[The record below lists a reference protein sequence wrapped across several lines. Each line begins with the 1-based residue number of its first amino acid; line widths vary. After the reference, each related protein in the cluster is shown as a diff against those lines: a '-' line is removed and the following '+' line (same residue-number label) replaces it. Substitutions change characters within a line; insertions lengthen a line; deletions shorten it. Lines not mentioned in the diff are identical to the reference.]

1 MNGHHDPSQSQL
13 HVLEPT
19 LRPRGMA
26 TAKHPR
32 QLRVSR
38 SDQKREASA
47 SRVWTPEQNGVE
59 AQTDGQQVMLEKG
72 HEFFQICDTENK
84 GYITRMD
91 MQRLQRGLS
100 LSPQELEK
108 VFDSLDADGNG
119 FLTLEEFT
127 TGFSAFVLTQTH
139 VTSESDEETEIR
151 QEQELLYQS
160 PWEERSSK
168 AEDEDDRQFNMLIE
182 NLGANN
188 VVEDQTDIKKLWT
201 QLRSDG
207 PHLLPIFEEFLFRV
221 FGELEE
227 ANAEKKEMEF
237 ALKKKLVTHDEE
249 IQSLYEEMEQ
259 QIKSEKERILIQ
271 DSEKFL
277 SRSQELEQHLKTKE
291 QEMEQLLQKQ
301 RMLDREC
308 SELYSDKYHTKAE
321 NDKLKQANLDL
332 GKELDRASQELLFAQ
347 KQLQNLQDDAARLQE
362 EREMEVYRVTEGLQR
377 EKATLI
383 KQLDLMREMNK
394 HLRDERDMCLQKS
407 QNSPVQLPVK
417 QRSGSTIGKYIDR
430 KASIK
435 SLPSEE
441 EEEDVFTN
449 AKRKNSDGLN
459 SSALNQRKHLQRIIS
474 IEEDPLPQLLLK
486 KCDSPLNNVEEV
498 EEDAEV
504 QHGKKEENKSEVDG
518 AVSPDKTPPSPRGQ
532 PVGKETMTIEE
543 VSNSTPDRLF
553 KIVFVGNSS
562 VGKTCFLRRFS
573 DDCYYP
579 DTAATVGIDYCVKT
593 VTVDHCRVALQLW
606 DTAGQERYRS
616 ITKQFFRKADAVIVM
631 YDVTAQT
638 TFRSVQ
644 QWLTSVQEV
653 AGNDIAVL
661 LLGNKTDMET
671 EREVPRETGKR
682 LAKDNNLIFY
692 ECSASSGHNVKES
705 MLHLARILKEQEDK
719 EKEKTVQLVQDS
731 AKKKSCC

>member
-1 MNGHHDPSQSQL
+1 MN
-13 HVLEPT
+13 
-19 LRPRGMA
+19 GMA

-32 QLRVSR
+32 QLRVNR
-38 SDQKREASA
+38 YDQKREANTSH
-47 SRVWTPEQNGVE
+47 VWTPEQNGME
-59 AQTDGQQVMLEKG
+59 HQADGQMDMLEKG

-91 MQRLQRGLS
+91 MQKLQRELS
-100 LSPQELEK
+100 LSPQEVEK
-108 VFDSLDADGNG
+108 VFDSLDADKNG

-127 TGFSAFVLTQTH
+127 TGFSAFLLAETRP
-139 VTSESDEETEIR
+139 TSESEAETEA
-151 QEQELLYQS
+151 QLEQDLLYQP
-160 PWEERSSK
+160 PWEEKSSK
-168 AEDEDDRQFNMLIE
+168 AEEEDDRQFYMMME
-182 NLGANN
+182 NFRANN
-188 VVEDQTDIKKLWT
+188 VLEDQNDIKKLWT
-201 QLRSDG
+201 QLKRDG
-207 PHLLPIFEEFLFRV
+207 PHLLPVFEEFLFRV

-237 ALKKKLVTHDEE
+237 ALKKKLHTHDEE

-259 QIKSEKERILIQ
+259 QIKSEKERILVQ

-277 SRSQELEQHLKTKE
+277 SRSQELEQHLRTKE

-301 RMLDREC
+301 RKLDREC
-308 SELYSDKYHTKAE
+308 SALYSDKYQTKAE
-321 NDKLKQANLDL
+321 NDKLKHANVELAT
-332 GKELDRASQELLFAQ
+332 ELDRASQELLFAQ

-394 HLRDERDMCLQKS
+394 HLRDERDICLQKS
-407 QNSPVQLPVK
+407 QTSPIQLPVK

-430 KASIK
+430 KSSIK

-449 AKRKNSDGLN
+449 TKRKNSDGLN
-459 SSALNQRKHLQRIIS
+459 SSGISQRKHLQRIIS

-486 KCDSPLNNVEEV
+486 KCESPLNNVEEV
-498 EEDAEV
+498 EEDAAV
-504 QHGKKEENKSEVDG
+504 QHRKNGENESETDG
-518 AVSPDKTPPSPRGQ
+518 AVLTDSSPSSPRGQ
-532 PVGKETMTIEE
+532 PVGKETMTVEE
-543 VSNSTPDRLF
+543 VTNATPDRIF

-573 DDCYYP
+573 DDCFYP
-579 DTAATVGIDYCVKT
+579 GTAATVGIDYCVKT
-593 VTVDHCRVALQLW
+593 VTVDNCRAALQLW

-631 YDVTAQT
+631 YDITEQT

-653 AGNDIAVL
+653 AGKDIAVL
-661 LLGNKTDMET
+661 LVGNKTDMET

-682 LAKDNNLIFY
+682 LAKDNNLVFY

-719 EKEKTVQLVQDS
+719 EKEKTVQLVQDP
-731 AKKKSCC
+731 AKKKYCC